1 MPFSP
6 QLRTIAPEK
15 IKAVVSPNAISA
27 FTQTRRRSG
36 DVSAKL
42 HPTARPSTRASTRIE
57 DVPSHVVALLQS
69 KGHGVEIGIA
79 AICLLTGQ
87 TVITQFADNAS
98 FNKTV
103 QHLYSHPPNT
113 IIVPDAMLQNG
124 PAEARYGNQGDINV
138 KEHLMS
144 RLEDEYEI
152 ECIGVDRS
160 HWNRE
165 IGRDF
170 LEDLAVDDE
179 LKASTLMA
187 IENKFY
193 ALCALSGLFRYLQV
207 WRNIEFSERSLRMK
221 YVVSEGTM
229 FIDIETAKNLEL
241 VRNNL
246 TNKAAHTLYSVLN
259 HCHTPMGMRLL
270 RTCILQPSNVLSNI
284 EERLDAVQEL
294 VTVQAKLT
302 ALRSKLSIVSNLD
315 LESIVAQ
322 ISHQDLSQTDVTIT
336 DRRISLLLNLVD
348 YLQAVKLVN
357 VELAEGHSKLLGM
370 IATCLSDKQ
379 LGKLF
384 CIVNNCLSK
393 DSTTLRKNGKHQN
406 ARIARL
412 FAVKAGFAPL
422 LDVARQT
429 YQENLQDIY
438 DLQSEVNGKYGLNC
452 QVESVG
458 GTFQFSIPSGQPE
471 NLLPSEFIGIE
482 KAKHKIRFTNQEL
495 LKRCA
500 KLSQSHQEVLLI
512 SGQTINDLI
521 KQVKENLGGLYH
533 CAEAIA
539 SLDMIASFA
548 FSALNSNYIR
558 PDFKDTLAIHGGRHP
573 ILDNLL
579 SAGGCIP
586 NNVYAARG
594 SATFQVIQGPN
605 MSGKSTYLK
614 QVGLLTVQA
623 MIGCFVPAEY
633 ACFILHDALLSRL
646 SNDDSMEK
654 CLSTFASEMAASA
667 MILGLASPRSLI
679 LIDELGRG
687 TSSLE
692 GMGLSH
698 AIAESLIKRHSFVF
712 FATHFQDLA
721 VILGNLPGVVKLH
734 LKVQQCSVKT
744 LSPTEFGTTFAYK
757 VAEGAAPMEHYGLE
771 IAKLAALPSTVLQR
785 ASEIAAQ
792 LSELEEQGRRSNL
805 ANTSM
810 RRRKILWELRA
821 KLKQVQSNSR
831 LDNETLG
838 EFLQNLQAQCYLTL
852 RQSLEMAQTTA
863 SNGSETG
870 H

>member
-15 IKAVVSPNAISA
+15 IKADVSPNAISA

-87 TVITQFADNAS
+87 TVITQIADNAS
-98 FNKTV
+98 FDKTV

-207 WRNIEFSERSLRMK
+207 WRNIEFPERSLRMK
-221 YVVSEGTM
+221 YVVCEGTM

-246 TNKAAHTLYSVLN
+246 TNKATHTLYF
-259 HCHTPMGMRLL
+259 
-270 RTCILQPSNVLSNI
+270 
-284 EERLDAVQEL
+284 
-294 VTVQAKLT
+294 
-302 ALRSKLSIVSNLD
+302 
-315 LESIVAQ
+315 
-322 ISHQDLSQTDVTIT
+322 
-336 DRRISLLLNLVD
+336 
-348 YLQAVKLVN
+348 KLVN
-357 VELAEGHSKLLGM
+357 VELAEGHCKLLGM
-370 IATCLSDKQ
+370 IATSGSD
-379 LGKLF
+379 
-384 CIVNNCLSK
+384 CLSK

-438 DLQSEVNGKYGLNC
+438 DQVN
-452 QVESVG
+452 VESVG

-471 NLLPSEFIGIE
+471 SLLPSEFIGIE
-482 KAKHKIRFTNQEL
+482 KAKHK
-495 LKRCA
+495 
-500 KLSQSHQEVLLI
+500 
-512 SGQTINDLI
+512 
-521 KQVKENLGGLYH
+521 
-533 CAEAIA
+533 
-539 SLDMIASFA
+539 
-548 FSALNSNYIR
+548 
-558 PDFKDTLAIHGGRHP
+558 
-573 ILDNLL
+573 
-579 SAGGCIP
+579 CI
-586 NNVYAARG
+586 
-594 SATFQVIQGPN
+594 T
-605 MSGKSTYLK
+605 
-614 QVGLLTVQA
+614 
-623 MIGCFVPAEY
+623 
-633 ACFILHDALLSRL
+633 
-646 SNDDSMEK
+646 SMEW
-654 CLSTFASEMAASA
+654 
-667 MILGLASPRSLI
+667 IN
-679 LIDELGRG
+679 
-687 TSSLE
+687 
-692 GMGLSH
+692 
-698 AIAESLIKRHSFVF
+698 VF
-712 FATHFQDLA
+712 
-721 VILGNLPGVVKLH
+721 
-734 LKVQQCSVKT
+734 
-744 LSPTEFGTTFAYK
+744 
-757 VAEGAAPMEHYGLE
+757 
-771 IAKLAALPSTVLQR
+771 
-785 ASEIAAQ
+785 
-792 LSELEEQGRRSNL
+792 
-805 ANTSM
+805 
-810 RRRKILWELRA
+810 
-821 KLKQVQSNSR
+821 
-831 LDNETLG
+831 
-838 EFLQNLQAQCYLTL
+838 
-852 RQSLEMAQTTA
+852 
-863 SNGSETG
+863 
-870 H
+870 